1 MAAKG
6 PTELVNVEV
15 TFDCSVMAAGAGL
28 DVVVVVVVVLPQ
40 AFEPSEDV
48 FDPGDVE
55 WDTPSYDD

>member
-15 TFDCSVMAAGAGL
+15 TLDCSVMAVDAGL
-28 DVVVVVVVVLPQ
+28 DVVVVAVVLPH
-40 AFEPSEDV
+40 ALEPSDDV

-55 WDTPSYDD
+55 CDTPSYDD